1 MCNAPAA
8 MFRKWHC
15 ALAIQS
21 SSYTKAS
28 RARRSFALIV
38 NKLCEAFSIR
48 MESGS

>member
-8 MFRKWHC
+8 MFRKWQC
-15 ALAIQS
+15 VLAIQS

-28 RARRSFALIV
+28 QARRSFAPTV
-38 NKLCEAFSIR
+38 GKLCPAFSMR